1 MSMSISLP
9 AGTDNGPHY
18 NSWPDAEITPFRS
31 EKNTNWEGGWRVP
44 IFVRWP
50 GKIKPGGVFNDIA
63 SHQDW
68 RIGFWPVMKTA
79 RPAVQLC

>member
-1 MSMSISLP
+1 
-9 AGTDNGPHY
+9 
-18 NSWPDAEITPFRS
+18 
-31 EKNTNWEGGWRVP
+31 VP

-68 RIGFWPVMKTA
+68 LPTLLSAAGEPEIAEKLLRGHTIGNRTYKVHIDGYNLVPYLSGEVN
-79 RPAVQLC
+79 RSP